1 MAVEV
6 KEPNHNT
13 RDIWAAAL
21 KAAAGVARQ
30 ADSSEEDLLH
40 AVSSELRRLDMRG
53 TVALLDH
60 DGQLVLQ
67 SRALNR
73 TIERQLKK
81 LTGLSVDGFRFDP
94 QEVDAYRRAL
104 EDRAP
109 VFETDNSDTIA
120 QMIPEGLRSLLPQ
133 IMKVMGSQPVVIA
146 PLLLEDRP
154 VGTINLTTAWAD
166 HARDTDTDI
175 IDGAGV
181 VFCLFDGLTQKFY
194 EVLPRRVRR
203 RRHQ

>member
-6 KEPNHNT
+6 KDPNHDT

-30 ADSSEEDLLH
+30 AASSEEDLLH

-60 DGQLVLQ
+60 EGQLVLQ

-73 TIERQLKK
+73 TLERQLKK

-104 EDRAP
+104 EDSAP

-133 IMKVMGSQPVVIA
+133 SMKLMGSQPVIVA

-154 VGTINLTTAWAD
+154 VGTISVTASWLTPDDIPMVEALAD
-166 HARDTDTDI
+166 HVAI
-175 IDGAGV
+175 ALGH
-181 VFCLFDGLTQKFY
+181 
-194 EVLPRRVRR
+194 VRT
-203 RRHQ
+203 